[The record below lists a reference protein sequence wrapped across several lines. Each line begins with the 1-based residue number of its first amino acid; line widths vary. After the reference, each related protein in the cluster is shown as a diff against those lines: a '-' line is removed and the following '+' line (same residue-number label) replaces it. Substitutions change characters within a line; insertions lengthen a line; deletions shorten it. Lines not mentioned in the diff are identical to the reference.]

1 MTNEDIFSGARNA
14 FVVYFTLFDAVSKE
28 IGKERAAAVLS
39 KANEVSAT
47 EMAQR
52 YRGQMGESGIALQ
65 AAATM
70 ARNAIDESYGIGS
83 EVVEESPE
91 RTVFRIGRC
100 SVFEAG
106 QAAGMSPETIEAQCR
121 AGAVTYMNTLV
132 NQLNPNLGYELVKCR
147 SAADGFCEEAIV
159 RK

>member
-1 MTNEDIFSGARNA
+1 MTNEDIFNGARSA
-14 FVVYFTLFDAVSKE
+14 FIGYFSLFDAVSKE
-28 IGKERAAAVLS
+28 IGRERAETLLS
-39 KANEVSAT
+39 NANKASAT
-47 EMAQR
+47 EMAQ
-52 YRGQMGESGIALQ
+52 GVKEQMGDSGFDLE

-83 EVVEESPE
+83 EVIEESPE
-91 RTVFRIGRC
+91 RVVFKVGRC

>member
-14 FVVYFTLFDAVSKE
+14 FIGYFALFNAISNE
-28 IGKERAAAVLS
+28 LGKERAAILLS
-39 KANEVSAT
+39 EANKASAT

-52 YRGQMGESGIALQ
+52 YKEQMGDNELDIQ
-65 AAATM
+65 TAATM
-70 ARNAIDESYGIGS
+70 ARNAIDESYGISS
-83 EVVEESPE
+83 EVTEDNPE
-91 RTVFRIGRC
+91 RIVFRIGKC

-147 SAADGFCEEAIV
+147 TTSDGYCEEAII